1 MELFDPHGGYRRLDS
16 FTLSTIVYLSTIRF
30 CNRFLNLRND
40 PKGRLY
46 DQMVQSAR
54 SGRANLMEGSERTAT
69 SKETEIKLIDV
80 ARASLVELLGDY
92 EIWLLAG
99 GMPPWPATHADFQ
112 AVYGMRLDPPGE
124 WKDYLHDADVYVL
137 EQQRRFSHWLD
148 SDDSMVAANASLLLC
163 RRVIGMIDG
172 QLEHLGRVFRDKG
185 GMRERMSAVRLDA
198 RDSATAVDPD
208 APACPACGKP
218 MRKMLAKRGKN
229 AGNPFWSCS
238 DYPACKGSR
247 SLAPADPSRSKP

>member
-16 FTLSTIVYLSTIRF
+16 FTLSTIIYLSTIRF
-30 CNRFLNLRND
+30 CNRFLSLRND

-69 SKETEIKLIDV
+69 SKETEIKLVDV
-80 ARASLVELLGDY
+80 ARASLIELLGDY

-99 GMPPWPATHADFQ
+99 GKPPWPASHAEFQ
-112 AVYGMRLDPPGE
+112 TVYSMRLDPPGI
-124 WKDYLHDADVYVL
+124 WKDYLHDADAYVL
-137 EQQRRFSHWLD
+137 EQQRKFAHWLD

-163 RRVIGMIDG
+163 RRVIGMING
-172 QLEHLGRVFRDKG
+172 QLEHLGRVFREKG
-185 GMRERMSAVRLDA
+185 GLRERMTTVRIEA
-198 RDSATAVDPD
+198 RDSAMAADPD
-208 APACPACGKP
+208 APDCPACGKP
-218 MRKMLAKRGKN
+218 MRTMLARRGKN

-238 DYPACKGSR
+238 AYPACKGTR
-247 SLAPADPSRSKP
+247 NIDAADASANKG